1 MGARSSRP
9 TNETDSEQPS
19 QRELDMLATAQRQP
33 PAERV
38 FVCRPAGEPRT
49 LIFPR
54 VRKDMCSHWSK
65 AEAQGAAL
73 VVLRRCQGKSDITS
87 VILAMLL
94 REDIRISFAYT
105 YRQPTQE
112 ELDGVAALGWRVVD
126 PPGADPSY
134 AYVPLATHVLGNVP
148 LHRNPKVL
156 MGASVASYFVTEGW
170 LQACMAANG
179 RVTEAQ
185 YAIKDEATE
194 EELGFSL
201 QRSLARNGTFPGI
214 LNGYAVAFAPDNYMS
229 MTAFSKRR
237 IMRGIVA
244 CAGGRWIPSGWL
256 RIEGVPGPPSRAHPS
271 APGWS
276 MSLAVQGPSREW
288 PRGLILLVS
297 KELMDGAEES
307 VFRGRN
313 PVDEFLTAL
322 AEVEANTIAGLM
334 TLTQICDAVL
344 TKSNPEPSRPAW
356 LVQSEYA
363 RTIRSD

>member
-1 MGARSSRP
+1 MRTRSSIP
-9 TNETDSEQPS
+9 TNETNSEQPS
-19 QRELDMLATAQRQP
+19 ERMQVTAATAQRQP
-33 PAERV
+33 ERV
-38 FVCRPAGEPRT
+38 FVLRPVGAPRT
-49 LIFPR
+49 MLFPR

-87 VILAMLL
+87 VVLAMLL

-105 YRQPTQE
+105 YRQPTQD

-134 AYVPLATHVLGNVP
+134 ANVPLATHVLANVP

-156 MGASVASYFVTEGW
+156 MGTSVASYFVTDCW
-170 LQACMAANG
+170 LEACMAANG
-179 RVTEAQ
+179 RVAEAQ

-237 IMRGIVA
+237 IMRGIVS
-244 CAGGRWIPSGWL
+244 CAGGRWLPSGWL
-256 RIEGVPGPPSRAHPS
+256 RTEGVPGPPSRAHPS

-276 MSLAVQGPSREW
+276 MSLAARALSQEW